1 MELLNI
7 YRHEPDGSLSWIT
20 SVGSVKMARAIIH
33 SSAVNPSDEFLIY
46 DTATREGV
54 TLRADGHWLPAKN
67 RIKRDSEVAP
77 NLG

>member
-7 YRHEPDGSLSWIT
+7 YRHEPDGSISWIS

-46 DTATREGV
+46 DTGAREGV
-54 TLRADGHWLPAKN
+54 TLRADGHWLPAKKG
-67 RIKRDSEVAP
+67 IKRDLEVASNP
-77 NLG
+77 G